1 MPDFHQP
8 DETDRA
14 EAEATGAADDAA
26 TVPAVDLEALRE
38 RARAEGVADAA
49 ALSEDELRTR
59 LREERPSSRNDPNA
73 PDRPRT

>member
-14 EAEATGAADDAA
+14 VAEATGAADQAA
-26 TVPAVDLEALRE
+26 SVPDVDLQVLRD
-38 RARAEGVADAA
+38 RARAEGVADADE
-49 ALSEDELRTR
+49 LSEEALRAR

>member
-8 DETDRA
+8 DEADRA
-14 EAEATGAADDAA
+14 VAEATGAADDVA
-26 TVPAVDLEALRE
+26 TVPSVDLGVLRDRAAAEGIADAHMLDEATLRE
-38 RARAEGVADAA
+38 
-49 ALSEDELRTR
+49 R